1 MGGFSQPGLADLRLW
16 GSLGKVPV
24 AIVAGTAVSWL
35 SIHFEAA
42 VEELMTPA
50 AAVPLSQRAALA
62 PPRFRMRR
70 ARLMPPIPVPCGAS
84 SER

>member
-1 MGGFSQPGLADLRLW
+1 MGGFSQPGLADLRLR
-16 GSLGKVPV
+16 GILGKVPV

-50 AAVPLSQRAALA
+50 AAVPLSQRATLA
-62 PPRFRMRR
+62 PQRLRMRR
-70 ARLMPPIPVPCGAS
+70 ARVKPPIPVPCGAS
-84 SER
+84 AER